1 MFIFGTSYRFDRE
14 NKNLVQNQ
22 ASYGEKNDELID
34 QINGINSNVENLG
47 GELDVL
53 DEIVHTLDDNVND
66 LNGSLNSFQSDLVE
80 ISSNLSSVV

>member
-1 MFIFGTSYRFDRE
+1 MDLIEKIIICNS
-14 NKNLVQNQ
+14 VQNQ
-22 ASYGEKNDELID
+22 ASYGDKTDELID
-34 QINGINSNVENLG
+34 QMIGINSNVENLG

-66 LNGSLNSFQSDLVE
+66 LNGSLNSFQRDLGE